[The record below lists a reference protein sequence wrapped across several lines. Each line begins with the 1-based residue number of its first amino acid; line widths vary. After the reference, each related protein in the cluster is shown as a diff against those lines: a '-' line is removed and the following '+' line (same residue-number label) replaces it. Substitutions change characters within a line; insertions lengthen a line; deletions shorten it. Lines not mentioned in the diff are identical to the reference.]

1 MLGYILYGM
10 FFILL
15 ICYTIDGYDYEKC
28 HLRSISGLICTQREC
43 GCFAMGLGNLIL
55 FEMVEHTHPVIAWIM
70 WISAQG
76 VLCFFLDT
84 FPVIHHILLATY
96 MFALVWFAITACIEI
111 SGFYV
116 HIVPFLLFSVLFGGA
131 VIGNHFNQKW
141 PYMSIQSV
149 FELLWLL
156 SLVYVM
162 SVHEKLHTV

>member
-15 ICYTIDGYDYEKC
+15 ICYCIDGYDYEKC

-84 FPVIHHILLATY
+84 FPAIHHILRT
-96 MFALVWFAITACIEI
+96 C
-111 SGFYV
+111 
-116 HIVPFLLFSVLFGGA
+116 
-131 VIGNHFNQKW
+131 
-141 PYMSIQSV
+141 
-149 FELLWLL
+149 LL
-156 SLVYVM
+156 SWGLQSPRALK
-162 SVHEKLHTV
+162 SVGFMCT